1 MMKKMRVARAIA
13 EGGSCKGWL
22 SIRFLRHVDA
32 SLVADKHTLDNG
44 SQAPRLGA
52 TSAETSSRFIGSVLS
67 AGGALKPLNT

>member
-1 MMKKMRVARAIA
+1 MMKENVSSAREA

-22 SIRFLRHVDA
+22 SIGFLRHVDA
-32 SLVADKHTLDNG
+32 SIVADKHTLDNG